1 MQKFDPELI
10 NELIR
15 SRRSIFPPQYSGEVI
30 SKEIIEKIL
39 ENANWAPTH
48 KFTEPWRFTVFTGE
62 GLKKLA
68 TFMSELYK
76 EVSTEKGN
84 FDSKKYETLQTK
96 PLRASHII
104 SVVMKRDEKES
115 VPEIEEIEAVACA
128 VQNMSLTATAYGVGS
143 YWGSGGVTYFEKAK
157 PFFNLGPKD
166 KLLGFFYLG
175 IPKKSITKGK
185 RKPIEDKVRW
195 IED

>member
-175 IPKKSITKGK
+175 IPRKSITKGK

-195 IED
+195 VED